1 MTNENNN
8 ELQGVTV
15 MSSDEIKSVYI
26 KLGNAF
32 TFDENNINNGY
43 PILLWQ
49 MKSDIE
55 KYE

>member
-1 MTNENNN
+1 
-8 ELQGVTV
+8 

-55 KYE
+55 KYEWNFE